1 MLGLHINLKLSL
13 YQFDVSLIKRKM
25 LQNTAISSIV
35 VYEKKKSI
43 AQKENENCLIYSIN
57 NIF

>member
-1 MLGLHINLKLSL
+1 
-13 YQFDVSLIKRKM
+13 M

-35 VYEKKKSI
+35 VYEEKKSI